1 MLNVLDLF
9 SGIGGFSYG
18 LKKAGGFNTVA
29 FCEIDEPCRKV
40 LKKHW
45 ADIPIYEDVK
55 LLNSERI
62 GSDGISVDVICGGF
76 PCQDISIAG
85 KGAGLSGEKSGLWFE
100 FYRLIEELKPRFAI
114 VENVFAFRNRGLDC
128 VLQDLA
134 SIGYDATWTL
144 YDSKYFGV
152 PQRRRRIYILA
163 VRDGIPADSD
173 VFEHQRRDRCNTT
186 GTLND
191 YNERRKSD
199 IAETGRIGKAIAYF
213 TRQRSDEYAVTGLS
227 STLTKR
233 DYKSYTDLVVH
244 ADGTVRRVMPH
255 ERLRL
260 QGYPDDYFDDLAL
273 TDTHKFKMNG
283 MTSNVI
289 KYIGERINET
299 FQI

>member
-29 FCEIDEPCRKV
+29 FCEIDESCKKV

-45 ADIPIYEDVK
+45 ADIAIYEDVK
-55 LLNSERI
+55 LLNAERI
-62 GSDGISVDVICGGF
+62 RADGISVDVICGGF

-114 VENVFAFRNRGLDC
+114 VENVFALRNRGLDC

-173 VFEHQRRDRCNTT
+173 VFEHQRRDRCNTAK
-186 GTLND
+186 TLDD
-191 YNERRKSD
+191 YNECRKRD
-199 IAETGRIGKAIAYF
+199 IAETGTVGKAIAYF

-244 ADGTVRRVMPH
+244 LDGTVRRVMPH

-260 QGYPDDYFDDLAL
+260 QGYPDNYFDGLGL
-273 TDTHKFKMNG
+273 TSTQKFKMNG
-283 MTSNVI
+283 MTANVI
-289 KYIGERINET
+289 EYIGKRINEC
-299 FQI
+299 F